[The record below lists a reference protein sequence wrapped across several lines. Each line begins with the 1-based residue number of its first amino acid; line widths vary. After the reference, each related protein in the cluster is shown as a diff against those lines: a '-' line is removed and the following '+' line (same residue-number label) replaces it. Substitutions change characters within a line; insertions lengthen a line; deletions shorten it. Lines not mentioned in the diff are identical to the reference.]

1 VAILVGAMMM
11 SQATEIDWN
20 NMSEAIP
27 AFLTMVTMP
36 FTFSI
41 TNGIVLGLVTAMLFY
56 VTTGQLFVDM
66 RKTFGGGAAA
76 AAAAANNVDDALSAL
91 ELSERS
97 ALLPGGENQRRSVS
111 AMVVNPH
118 QPSSPSTTGA
128 SAGAGAGGTIRYTAN
143 GGSSDSPSV
152 SMGYAG
158 HHSLNGHDFLVAGT
172 GGGASGAPER
182 LSFIDDEPFVRSPSL
197 ILMKRDAEA
206 VRKARGMSVSQQEGF
221 VSNSAGGGNGA
232 ADGR

>member
-76 AAAAANNVDDALSAL
+76 AAVANNVDDALSAL

-97 ALLPGGENQRRSVS
+97 ALLPGGDNQRRSVS

-118 QPSSPSTTGA
+118 QPSSPSTA
-128 SAGAGAGGTIRYTAN
+128 SAGAGGTIRYTAN

-172 GGGASGAPER
+172 GGGASGGPER

-221 VSNSAGGGNGA
+221 VSNGAGGGSGA